1 MDELIML
8 RYGELSTKGKNKR
21 DFINLLGCNVKH
33 ALKKFSNLTYDIKY
47 DHIYI
52 HLNGEKYDDVS
63 KRLLDVSGI
72 YSFSKVYRLPID
84 LDVLKQEALKLALAE
99 NKKTFKVHTKRP
111 NKSFPIHSEEI
122 NRLIAGEILRNSD
135 YKVDVHNPELMI
147 NITVREDYIYLFTDE
162 TLAAGGYPLGS
173 GGKSLMMLSGGIDS
187 PVAAYLMM
195 KRGIKIEC
203 IHFASP
209 PYTNEAVITKIKDLL
224 KKLTAYQKEIKLF
237 IVPFTKLQEEIYHH
251 VNISY
256 AITIM
261 RRMMYRIAEGV
272 AHQNQCLALVN
283 GESIGQVA
291 SQTLESMSVIN
302 EVIHMPVIRP
312 VACMDKL
319 EIIDIAQKI
328 GTYDISIRPH
338 EDCCTIFTPKQ
349 PATKPKSY
357 KAEALEETWDYQTMI
372 NECIEQCE
380 TIVIDDHYKEV
391 KNKSKDDEKR
401 EDSFSS
407 LSSCCSYLPFLMIEM
422 KC

>member
-84 LDVLKQEALKLALAE
+84 LDVLKKEALKLALAA

-122 NRLIAGEILRNSD
+122 NRLIAGEILHNSD

-147 NITVREDYIYLFTDE
+147 NVTVREDYIYLFTDE

-261 RRMMYRIAEGV
+261 RRMMYRIASRV
-272 AHQNQCLALVN
+272 AEKRKDLVIAN
-283 GESIGQVA
+283 GESLGQVA
-291 SQTLESMSVIN
+291 SQTLKSISVI
-302 EVIHMPVIRP
+302 EKVSTLPVIRP
-312 VACMDKL
+312 LAIFDKVD
-319 EIIDIAQKI
+319 IIKIARKI
-328 GTYDISIRPH
+328 DTYDISIRPY
-338 EDCCTIFTPKQ
+338 EDCCTIF
-349 PATKPKSY
+349 
-357 KAEALEETWDYQTMI
+357 
-372 NECIEQCE
+372 
-380 TIVIDDHYKEV
+380 EV
-391 KNKSKDDEKR
+391 KNPTTAPNEEKAIEYEQLFDFEKLIDDCVNNLEVLTITD
-401 EDSFSS
+401 EDEDD
-407 LSSCCSYLPFLMIEM
+407 LL
-422 KC
+422 

>member
-52 HLNGEKYDDVS
+52 RLNGEKYDDVS

-84 LDVLKQEALKLALAE
+84 LDVLKKEALKLALAA
-99 NKKTFKVHTKRP
+99 NKKTFKIHTKRP

-122 NRLIAGEILRNSD
+122 NRLIAGEILHNSD

-261 RRMMYRIAEGV
+261 RRMMYRIASRV
-272 AHQNQCLALVN
+272 AEKRKDLVIAN
-283 GESIGQVA
+283 GESLGQVA
-291 SQTLESMSVIN
+291 SQTLKSISVI
-302 EVIHMPVIRP
+302 EKVSTLPVIRP
-312 VACMDKL
+312 LAIFDKVD
-319 EIIDIAQKI
+319 IIKIARKI
-328 GTYDISIRPH
+328 DTYDISVRPY
-338 EDCCTIFTPKQ
+338 EDCCTIF
-349 PATKPKSY
+349 
-357 KAEALEETWDYQTMI
+357 
-372 NECIEQCE
+372 
-380 TIVIDDHYKEV
+380 EV
-391 KNKSKDDEKR
+391 KNPTTAPNEEKAIEYEQLFDFEKLIDDCVNNLEVLTITD
-401 EDSFSS
+401 EDEDD
-407 LSSCCSYLPFLMIEM
+407 LL
-422 KC
+422 